1 MSTIA
6 NTERHR
12 APVRGQRLEAR
23 VSPEQKALFQRA
35 ADLQGRTLTDFVVA
49 STYEAAVRTIE
60 DMQTVR
66 LTAEESR
73 TFAEALLHP
82 RAPTA
87 DLKAAARRY
96 IETLDR

>member
-1 MSTIA
+1 MSTVE
-6 NTERHR
+6 NTDRHR
-12 APVRGQRLEAR
+12 AIVRSQRLEAR

-35 ADLQGRTLTDFVVA
+35 ADLQGRMLTDFVVA
-49 STYEAAVRTIE
+49 STYEAAIRTID
-60 DMQTVR
+60 DMHTVR

-73 TFAEALLHP
+73 IFAEALLHP

-96 IETLDR
+96 VETADR

>member
-1 MSTIA
+1 M
-6 NTERHR
+6 
-12 APVRGQRLEAR
+12 
-23 VSPEQKALFQRA
+23 
-35 ADLQGRTLTDFVVA
+35 VA

-73 TFAEALLHP
+73 TFAEALLRP